1 MGSLRSNMSKAD
13 LSFFS
18 PKTCFYSFDSPM
30 SMNHPPFICFSVL
43 VSSLT
48 PTYKHPHP
56 SNPHGFNFLL
66 FLDSMY
72 KSVSLVWLWLRLL
85 PILISLLT
93 MFITSLGFSS
103 SLFSTQSCLTNR
115 QIWWFIHLF
124 NEYVLSPY
132 CGPGVR
138 PGVWDTVL
146 CSGNY
151 SLWLQTADN
160 VKETNYFKNYKW
172 YKWYKGN
179 KQETL

>member
-1 MGSLRSNMSKAD
+1 
-13 LSFFS
+13 
-18 PKTCFYSFDSPM
+18 M
-30 SMNHPPFICFSVL
+30 SMNHPPFICFSLL

-48 PTYKHPHP
+48 PASYEHPHP
-56 SNPHGFNFLL
+56 PNPHGFNFLL
-66 FLDSMY
+66 FLDSRY
-72 KSVSLVWLWLRLL
+72 NSVSLVWLWLRLL
-85 PILISLLT
+85 PILQLCSSSSVLASLLVY
-93 MFITSLGFSS
+93 SPLCS
-103 SLFSTQSCLTNR
+103 QSCLTNR
-115 QIWWFIHLF
+115 QIWWFINLF

-146 CSGNY
+146 PSGNQ